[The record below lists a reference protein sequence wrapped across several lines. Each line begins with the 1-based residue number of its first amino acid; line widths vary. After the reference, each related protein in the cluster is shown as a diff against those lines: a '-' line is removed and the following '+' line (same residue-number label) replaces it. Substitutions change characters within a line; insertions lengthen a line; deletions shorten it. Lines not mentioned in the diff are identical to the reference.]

1 VLAAAVATVAPARR
15 MNANT
20 FMRPRFGSGCLPA
33 FGPEVSRMRIG
44 IDLGGTKIEIAA
56 LDGADETVL
65 RRRVATPAGD
75 YAGTIEAIAALVD
88 GVERELG
95 AAESLGIGI
104 PGSLSPSSGLVR
116 NANSTVLIGKPLG
129 ADLARRLERP
139 IRIDNDAN
147 CFVLSEARGGAIAD
161 DRVGL
166 GIILGTGVGGGI
178 AIDGR
183 PIAGRNGI
191 TGEWGHIPLPWPRGD
206 ELPGPPC
213 YCGKRGCIETFLCG
227 PRLRGQYR
235 ERTGR
240 DLDPAQIAAAAAAG
254 DSDAETTL
262 ARFEDRLARGLAVI
276 LDVLDP
282 DAIVF
287 GGGLSN
293 LERLYVNLPP
303 LLAAYAFSDH
313 LDTPLRRARF
323 GDSSGVRGAAM
334 L

>member
-1 VLAAAVATVAPARR
+1 
-15 MNANT
+15 
-20 FMRPRFGSGCLPA
+20 MR
-33 FGPEVSRMRIG
+33 VG

-56 LDGADETVL
+56 LPSEDTGDIAGAMLV
-65 RRRVATPAGD
+65 RRRVPTPAGD
-75 YAGTIEAIAALVD
+75 YERTLDAICELVR

-95 AAESLGIGI
+95 AAESIGIGI
-104 PGSLSPSSGLVR
+104 PGSLSPSTGLVR

-129 ADLARRLERP
+129 ADLERRMERP
-139 IRIDNDAN
+139 IRVDNDAN
-147 CFVLSEARGGAIAD
+147 CFVLSEASGGAIDGA
-161 DRVGL
+161 RVAL
-166 GIILGTGVGGGI
+166 GVILGTGVGGGI
-178 AIDGR
+178 AVDGR
-183 PIAGRNGI
+183 PLAGRNAI
-191 TGEWGHIPLPWPRGD
+191 AGEWGHIPLPWPRDD
-206 ELPGPPC
+206 ELPGPLC
-213 YCGKRGCIETFLCG
+213 YCGKRGCIEMFLCG
-227 PRLRGQYR
+227 PRLSEQHR

-240 DLDPAQIAAAAAAG
+240 DLEPAEIAAAAEAG
-254 DSDAETTL
+254 DAEAENTL

-303 LLAAYAFSDH
+303 LLANYAFSDH

>member
-1 VLAAAVATVAPARR
+1 
-15 MNANT
+15 
-20 FMRPRFGSGCLPA
+20 
-33 FGPEVSRMRIG
+33 MRIG

-56 LDGADETVL
+56 LDGADEMLL
-65 RRRVATPAGD
+65 RRRVATPVGD
-75 YAGTIEAIAALVD
+75 YVGTVEAIAGLVD
-88 GVERELG
+88 GVERDLG
-95 AAESLGIGI
+95 TAASVGIGI
-104 PGSLSPSSGLVR
+104 PGSLSPSTGLVR
-116 NANSTVLIGKPLG
+116 NANSTVLIGKPLQT
-129 ADLARRLERP
+129 DLARRLQRP
-139 IRIDNDAN
+139 IHIDNDAN
-147 CFVLSEARGGAIAD
+147 CFVLSEACGGAIAG
-161 DRVGL
+161 DRIGL

-183 PIAGRNGI
+183 PLAGRNGI

-206 ELPGPPC
+206 ELPGPIC
-213 YCGKRGCIETFLCG
+213 YCGKHGCIETFLCG
-227 PRLRGQYR
+227 PRLRDQYR

-240 DLDPAQIAAAAAAG
+240 DLAPEAIAAAAAAG
-254 DSDAETTL
+254 DSGAEATL
-262 ARFEDRLARGLAVI
+262 ARYEDRLARGLAVI

-293 LERLYVNLPP
+293 LERLYANLPP

-313 LDTPLRRARF
+313 LDTPLRSARF